1 MVRCSFLKIMG
12 FACQWTAP
20 AATNHYYVLLL
31 LLAQLHKDGLLA
43 IAVKA
48 CNHDLRAF
56 SQI

>member
-1 MVRCSFLKIMG
+1 MG